1 MAEEEDEQLKGLREL
16 QEQLAGTARSP
27 WQPRC
32 VARAFRSPEADDR
45 HQISQAFV
53 FTMQTWIDLD
63 AVQSPFLLEELPDP
77 DLGHE
82 AVISAF
88 EEAFAAF
95 GHTGTTPAEC
105 APFQLVLLGKSMI
118 RVIRQGF
125 AMRLRMNPPKGF
137 ESSAGSDDGFGD
149 WLPVMACLKAQLYFG
164 WEEALAMQVERA
176 LAVVNAH
183 RRNEGWTPAETPYAL
198 RAADAASDAIA
209 TPGDA
214 RASAGEPS
222 GGTVMP

>member
-1 MAEEEDEQLKGLREL
+1 MEGPAAEEEDGLAGLREL
-16 QEQLAGTARSP
+16 QAQLAGTAQSP

-32 VARAFRSPEADDR
+32 VARAFRTPAAS
-45 HQISQAFV
+45 HAFV
-53 FTMQTWIDLD
+53 FTMQAWIDLD

-82 AVISAF
+82 AIIRAF

-95 GHTGTTPAEC
+95 GHTSTTPAEC
-105 APFQLVLLGKSMI
+105 APFELALLGKSMI

-125 AMRLRMNPPKGF
+125 AMRLRMNPPKGM
-137 ESSAGSDDGFGD
+137 ESGGGDDGFGD

-164 WEEALAMQVERA
+164 WEEALAMHVERA

-198 RAADAASDAIA
+198 RDVSPVSHGGAES
-209 TPGDA
+209 
-214 RASAGEPS
+214 GEEQH
-222 GGTVMP
+222 G

>member
-1 MAEEEDEQLKGLREL
+1 MKAEVENAGGEPELPEGLREL
-16 QEQLAGTARSP
+16 QAQLAGTAQSP

-32 VARAFRSPEADDR
+32 VAEAFRSPA
-45 HQISQAFV
+45 ISHAFV
-53 FTMQTWIDLD
+53 FTMQAWIDLD

-77 DLGHE
+77 DLGE
-82 AVISAF
+82 GAIITAF

-105 APFQLVLLGKSMI
+105 APFQLMLLGKSMI

-137 ESSAGSDDGFGD
+137 ESAGADDGFGD

-164 WEEALAMQVERA
+164 WDEALALQVERA

-198 RAADAASDAIA
+198 RNADCGMRNEEDLSINHQ
-209 TPGDA
+209 
-214 RASAGEPS
+214 PS
-222 GGTVMP
+222 TINL